1 MPNLKLWQ
9 TRLFFLILFL
19 IPSNL
24 AKHFLIPSSY
34 VSGILVDYL
43 IPTLYLTDIFI
54 ILLLILWLVEKL
66 SENQQIGIWRY
77 DRNLIS
83 PSVKLLL
90 LFLVLLSPSI
100 TFAFS
105 FIPAFYKYLKFL
117 ELSLFVFWIKQNISL
132 KTLFSNII
140 NVLTTSVLFQ
150 SLLAL
155 AQWLKQSSIFGY
167 SFLGEQPYTLS
178 TPSIDKITW
187 FDGSLKIPPM
197 GTFPHPNILAGFIIS
212 IFPLILFSLLKSQ
225 PSSKIR
231 WFYFA
236 TLITSTITLFLTFS
250 LSSWLALLLIGL
262 PLTFIFYKQPSHI
275 YQRTQQLSLI
285 KNLPR
290 FKSWQK
296 IINQQAGNPVHDR
309 KLRFPSVRFILIY
322 TGLLLIFLSFSTKF
336 SFLAP
341 QSSFSRRS
349 QLATISLNI
358 IKDNP
363 LTGIGLNNFTTVME
377 KYGFITATT
386 RFFQPVHNIYLL
398 ILSETGIIGF
408 IGFLILFLYPI
419 YLNLKKPRSL
429 FFIPFLSL
437 LFIGLFDHYI
447 LTIQQGILLFFL
459 FLILST
465 FSPKPQS
472 PTNTNLS

>member
-9 TRLFFLILFL
+9 TRIFYLLLFL

-66 SENQQIGIWRY
+66 SENQQTAIWRY
-77 DRNLIS
+77 DRNLRS
-83 PSVKLLL
+83 PSVKVFLF
-90 LFLVLLSPSI
+90 FLVFLIPSLILSS
-100 TFAFS
+100 S
-105 FIPAFYKYLKFL
+105 FTPAFYKYFKFL
-117 ELSLFVFWIKQNISL
+117 EFVFFTLWIKQNISL
-132 KTLFSNII
+132 KTHFSNII
-140 NVLTTSVLFQ
+140 NILTASVLFQ

-155 AQWLKQSSIFGY
+155 AQWLKQSSVFGY
-167 SFLGEQPYTLS
+167 SFFGEQPYTPS
-178 TPSIDKITW
+178 TPGIDKITW
-187 FDGSLKIPPM
+187 FSGALKIPPM

-212 IFPLILFSLLKSQ
+212 IFPLILFKLLKSP

-231 WFYFA
+231 WFYLTA
-236 TLITSTITLFLTFS
+236 LITSTITLFLTFS

-262 PLTFIFYKQPSHI
+262 PLTFIFYKQTRHASRHH
-275 YQRTQQLSLI
+275 QQLSLI
-285 KNLPR
+285 K
-290 FKSWQK
+290 
-296 IINQQAGNPVHDR
+296 QQTGNPVHDR
-309 KLRFPSVRFILIY
+309 RFIFPSVKFILIY

-349 QLATISLNI
+349 QLAKISLNI
-358 IKDNP
+358 FKDNP
-363 LTGIGLNNFTTVME
+363 FKGIGLNNFTTIME

-386 RFFQPVHNIYLL
+386 RFLQPVHNIYLL

-408 IGFLILFLYPI
+408 IGFLILILYPI
-419 YLNLKKPRSL
+419 YLNLKKPKNL
-429 FFIPFLSL
+429 FLIPYLSL
-437 LFIGLFDHYI
+437 LFIGLFDHYL

-459 FLILST
+459 FLILAT
-465 FSPKPQS
+465 FSPEPQS